1 MPDNVSCMPNNA
13 AYCLCDLLA
22 LGLIGWEYPS
32 FFLCLKIHSITVLHS
47 AQIVI
52 HTTMKFLFL
61 FSDIPTVGCS
71 NSLINHLQTRELTFV
86 CNYFSY
92 LVSILVSLFAQYFSH
107 NHFFLKFYVL
117 PLGFYHLAWT
127 KPSLYIYFI
136 NTLPLSFIA
145 T

>member
-1 MPDNVSCMPNNA
+1 MPDNVSCTPNNA
-13 AYCLCDLLA
+13 AYCLCDLLV
-22 LGLIGWEYPS
+22 LGLFGREYPS
-32 FFLCLKIHSITVLHS
+32 FPLCLKIHSITVLHS

-52 HTTMKFLFL
+52 HTTMKFLF
-61 FSDIPTVGCS
+61 SDTPTVGFS

-92 LVSILVSLFAQYFSH
+92 LASILVSLFAQYRSR

-117 PLGFYHLAWT
+117 PLGFCHSAWT
-127 KPSLYIYFI
+127 KPSLYIYLI
-136 NTLPLSFIA
+136 NTLPLSFFA